1 MGGGPEENKPAS
13 ARAVAPAIMLW
24 WNYGAAR
31 APRSPSTPMVYGPQ
45 WVQDFKFDGYRLQ
58 VQRQGGAASL
68 LYLFGP
74 WLAAL
79 I

>member
-1 MGGGPEENKPAS
+1 MLWRS
-13 ARAVAPAIMLW
+13 SAPARQPEGFIELCLPPL
-24 WNYGAAR
+24 GHAVPA
-31 APRSPSTPMVYGPQ
+31 GPQ
-45 WVQDFKFDGYRLQ
+45 WVHEITFDGYRLQ
-58 VQRQGGAASL
+58 VQRQGGAGSL